1 MPDNISL
8 KLSLGKLLSNT
19 LAYKN
24 SLADVEFSI
33 FSQFG
38 DDGIIQFLLKEV
50 KPSTD
55 FFIEFGVENF
65 MESNTR
71 FLLQNNNW
79 SGLVMDGSKSNINFI
94 KKQDF
99 YWKHDLEAKDAFITA
114 ENINELLSAVPARTG
129 LLHIDVD
136 GNDYWLW
143 KAITATEADIVII
156 EYNSV
161 FGAERAIT
169 VPYDA
174 AFVRQQKHY
183 SYLYAGASLAALCDL
198 AEEKGYHFIGSNS
211 AGNNAYFVKKDKIG
225 NLTPLSVD
233 QGYVLS
239 KFRESRD
246 KNGQLDFKRGAERL
260 EVIKGLPVYNTRT
273 NEIEKI

>member
-1 MPDNISL
+1 MPED
-8 KLSLGKLLSNT
+8 LSLQLNMGKLLSNT
-19 LAYKN
+19 LTYK
-24 SLADVEFSI
+24 SALADVEFSI

-38 DDGIIQFLLKEV
+38 DDGIIQFLIKEV
-50 KPSTD
+50 QPPEH

-79 SGLVMDGSKSNINFI
+79 SGLVMDGSKANVDFI

-99 YWKHDLEAKDAFITA
+99 YWRHDLEAKDAFITA
-114 ENINELLSAVPARTG
+114 ENVNELLAAVPAKTG

-143 KAITATEADIVII
+143 KAINVTEADIVIM

-174 AFVRQQKHY
+174 SFVRQQKHY
-183 SYLYAGASLAALCDL
+183 SYLYAGASLPALCDL
-198 AEEKGYHFIGSNS
+198 AATKGYSFVGSNS
-211 AGNNAYFVKKDKIG
+211 AGNNAYFVKNEKIG
-225 NLTPLSVD
+225 RLQPLTAA
-233 QGYVLS
+233 QGYVES

-246 KNGQLDFKRGAERL
+246 KNGQLDFKRGAERI
-260 EVIKGLPVYNTRT
+260 EVIRGLPVYNTRT
-273 NEIEKI
+273 NETEKI

>member
-1 MPDNISL
+1 MPEDQSL
-8 KLSLGKLLSNT
+8 KLSIGKLLANT
-19 LAYKN
+19 LTYRNA
-24 SLADVEFSI
+24 LADVEFSI

-50 KPSTD
+50 QPSGH
-55 FFIEFGVENF
+55 FFVEFGVENF
-65 MESNTR
+65 LESNTR

-79 SGLVMDGSKSNINFI
+79 SGLVMDGSKTNVDFI

-99 YWKHDLEAKDAFITA
+99 YWRHDLEAKDAFITA
-114 ENINELLSAVPARTG
+114 ENINELLSTVPAKIG

-143 KAITATEADIVII
+143 KAITATEADIVIM

-169 VPYDA
+169 IPYEA
-174 AFVRQQKHY
+174 SFVRQQKHY

-198 AEEKGYHFIGSNS
+198 AAIKGYSFIGSNS
-211 AGNNAYFVKKDKIG
+211 AGNNAYFVKNEKIG
-225 NLTPLSVD
+225 SLKPLTAAE
-233 QGYVLS
+233 GYVES
-239 KFRESRD
+239 KFRESRNKD
-246 KNGQLDFKRGAERL
+246 GQLDFKRGGERM
-260 EVIKGLPVYNTRT
+260 EVIKGMLVYNTRT
-273 NEIEKI
+273 NEIEKL

>member
-1 MPDNISL
+1 MPEDLSL
-8 KLSLGKLLSNT
+8 KLNMGKLLSNT
-19 LAYKN
+19 LTYRS

-50 KPSTD
+50 QPQEH

-71 FLLQNNNW
+71 FLMQNNNW
-79 SGLVMDGSKSNINFI
+79 SGLVMDGSKTNVDFI

-99 YWKHDLEAKDAFITA
+99 YWRHDLEAKDAFITA
-114 ENINELLSAVPARTG
+114 ENVNELLSSVPAKTG

-143 KAITATEADIVII
+143 KAITTTEADIVIM

-161 FGAERAIT
+161 FGPERAIT
-169 VPYDA
+169 IPYDA
-174 AFVRQQKHY
+174 SFVRQQKHY

-198 AEEKGYHFIGSNS
+198 AETKGYSFIGSNS
-211 AGNNAYFVKKDKIG
+211 AGNNAYFVKKEKIG
-225 NLTPLSVD
+225 QLKPMTAA
-233 QGYVLS
+233 QGYVES

-246 KNGQLDFKRGAERL
+246 KNGLLDFKKGKEKI
-260 EVIKGLPVYNTRT
+260 EVIKGLPVFNTRT